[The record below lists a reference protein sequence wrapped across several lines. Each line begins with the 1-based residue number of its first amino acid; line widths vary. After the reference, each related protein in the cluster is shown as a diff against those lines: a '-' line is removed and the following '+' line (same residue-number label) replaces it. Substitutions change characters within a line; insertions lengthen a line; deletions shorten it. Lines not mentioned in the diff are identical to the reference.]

1 MRKVLI
7 IGAGPVQVAG
17 IKRARELGFHVI
29 AADDNPHAPGLPLAD
44 QADVGHV
51 KDVAHL
57 TALARA
63 ERVEGIFSI
72 SVEQAVKTI
81 AAVCH
86 ELRLPGLTPQAAENA
101 TNKHRMRAA
110 WAAAGVPSPVSQAC
124 QSLAEI
130 RAAAGL
136 FGFPVVVKPVDSAGS
151 RGVSFVDHDAQ
162 LETAY
167 EQARVF
173 ASGGTVLVEEY
184 MHGVEMSVE
193 AFVVGGRFWPLALSD
208 KVRTQPPYLLDTT
221 VLFPSEQPTAI
232 QEEAVRIVARA
243 AEVLGIDN
251 APIHAEVMVTPKGP
265 MMVELAARGPG
276 FKVFTEM
283 ISWVTGIDTVRELIR
298 LSVGE
303 TPQFADPLARGAVL
317 RFPEIAP
324 GRVRSISGV
333 EAARAVPGITDLEI
347 YCREGDTVRPLAS
360 GGDRVGH
367 IIAMSDTR
375 AVALA
380 AVREAERTL
389 QIETENS

>member
-7 IGAGPVQVAG
+7 VGAGPVQVAG
-17 IKRARELGFHVI
+17 IQRARELGFHVI
-29 AADDNPHAPGLPLAD
+29 AADDNPHAPGLAIAD
-44 QADVGHV
+44 HADIGHV

-63 ERVEGIFSI
+63 ERVEGVLSI

-81 AAVCH
+81 AAICA
-86 ELRLPGLTPQAAENA
+86 ELHLPSLTPEAAENA

-110 WAAAGVPSPVSQAC
+110 WAAAGVPSPASHAC
-124 QSLAEI
+124 HSLVEVH
-130 RAAAGL
+130 AAARQI
-136 FGFPVVVKPVDSAGS
+136 GFPVVVKPADSAGS

-162 LETAY
+162 LETAF

-173 ASGGTVLVEEY
+173 ATGGTVLVEEY

-193 AFVVGGRFWPLALSD
+193 AFASGGRFWPLALSD

-221 VLFPSEQPTAI
+221 VLFPSEQPAAI
-232 QEEAVRIVARA
+232 QDEAVRIVARA

-251 APIHAEVMVTPKGP
+251 APIHAEVMITPKGP

-283 ISWVTGIDTVRELIR
+283 IPWVTGIDTVRELIR

-303 TPQFADPLARGAVL
+303 KPDFANPLHRGAVL
-317 RFPEIAP
+317 SFPEVPP
-324 GRVRSISGV
+324 GRVRHIAGIDEARSI
-333 EAARAVPGITDLEI
+333 PGITDLEV
-347 YCREGDTVRPLAS
+347 YCHEGDTVRPLTS

-367 IIAMSDTR
+367 IIAMAETR
-375 AVALA
+375 AAALA
-380 AVREAERTL
+380 AVREAEQTL
-389 QIETENS
+389 HIETENP

>member
-17 IKRARELGFHVI
+17 IQRARELGFHVI
-29 AADDNPHAPGLPLAD
+29 AADDNPSAPGLALAD
-44 QADVGHV
+44 RADIGHV
-51 KDVAHL
+51 KDVAYL

-81 AAVCH
+81 AAACH
-86 ELRLPGLTPQAAENA
+86 ALHLPGLTPEAAENA
-101 TNKHRMRAA
+101 TNKHRMRIA
-110 WAAAGVPSPVSQAC
+110 WAAAGVPSPSSHAC
-124 QSLAEI
+124 QSLAEA
-130 RAAAGL
+130 RTVAEQL
-136 FGFPVVVKPVDSAGS
+136 GFPVVVKPADSAGS
-151 RGVSFVDHDAQ
+151 RGVSFVDRDAQ
-162 LETAY
+162 LDSAY

-173 ASGGTVLVEEY
+173 ATAGTVLVEEY

-193 AFVVGGRFWPLALSD
+193 AFVAGGRFWPLALSD
-208 KVRTQPPYLLDTT
+208 KIRTQPPYLLDTT

-232 QEEAVRIVARA
+232 QAEAVRIVARA

-283 ISWVTGIDTVRELIR
+283 IPWVTGIDTVRELIR

-303 TPQFADPLARGAVL
+303 TPDFSKPLQRGAVL
-317 RFPEIAP
+317 RFPEVSP
-324 GRVRSISGV
+324 GRVRHITGLD
-333 EAARAVPGITDLEI
+333 EARRIPSITDLEV
-347 YCREGDTVRPLAS
+347 YCREGDTVRPLTS
-360 GGDRVGH
+360 GADRVGH
-367 IIAMSDTR
+367 IIAMAGTR
-375 AVALA
+375 AAALA
-380 AVREAERTL
+380 AVREAEQTL
-389 QIETENS
+389 RIETEIP